1 MATKKTEQE
10 MRRRDSELL
19 AERTAQVQR
28 GGARAAV
35 LGVNDGLVSTVSLIL
50 GVAAAG
56 ASAGAVL
63 TAGFAGLVAG
73 AVSMAAGEWI
83 SVQSQVDLFKGI
95 LGDLKVLI
103 KRDKQL
109 LVDQIEENFEA
120 AGVGAKTA
128 KKAATE
134 LASDNQQVYDV
145 YSTRVMGLN
154 PDELGSPWVAAVS
167 SFGLF
172 TLGALAPLAPWFF
185 ANETTPL
192 YIWLSVIFTGLG
204 SLVAGGYVGKTSG
217 LGTTRGAIRQLL
229 IVLFA
234 SAVTYGIGYIFGVT
248 VG

>member
-1 MATKKTEQE
+1 MTEKE
-10 MRRRDSELL
+10 MRKRDSQLL

-56 ASAGAVL
+56 ASASAVL

-83 SVQSQVDLFKGI
+83 SVQSQVDLFNGI
-95 LGDLKVLI
+95 LSDLKMLI

-109 LVDQIEENFEA
+109 LVDQIEENFEE
-120 AGVGAKTA
+120 AGVGKKTA
-128 KKAATE
+128 KSAAKE
-134 LASDNQQVYDV
+134 LASNNQQVYDV

-154 PDELGSPWVAAVS
+154 PDELGSPWVAAFS

-172 TLGALAPLAPWFF
+172 TVGALAPLAPWFF
-185 ANETTPL
+185 ADESAPI
-192 YIWLSVIFTGLG
+192 YMWLSIVLTGLG
-204 SLVAGGYVGKTSG
+204 SLIAGGYVGKTSG
-217 LGTTRGAIRQLL
+217 LGAVKGAIRQLL

-234 SAVTYGIGYIFGVT
+234 SAVTYGIGYMFGVT

>member
-1 MATKKTEQE
+1 MAKKMTEQE
-10 MRRRDSELL
+10 MRTRDSQLL
-19 AERTAQVQR
+19 AERTVQVQR

-56 ASAGAVL
+56 ASESAVL
-63 TAGFAGLVAG
+63 MAGFAGLVAG
-73 AVSMAAGEWI
+73 AFSMAAGEWI

-95 LGDLKVLI
+95 LSDLKKLI
-103 KRDKQL
+103 KHDKQL
-109 LVDQIEENFEA
+109 LIDQIEENFEE
-120 AGVGAKTA
+120 AGVTATTA
-128 KKAATE
+128 KKAAKE
-134 LASDNQQVYDV
+134 IAADNEQVFSV

-154 PDELGSPWVAAVS
+154 PDELGSPWIAAVA

-185 ANETTPL
+185 AKSSDAP
-192 YIWLSVIFTGLG
+192 YIWASIILTGAG
-204 SLVAGGYVGKTSG
+204 SLIAGGYVGKTSG
-217 LGTTRGAIRQLL
+217 HGTVRGAIRQLL
-229 IVLFA
+229 IVLVA